1 MRRFVPALTV
11 SALALLVLAAC
22 QKPAEP
28 AQPAPAPAPQTD
40 VGTAPASTPVAAAPN
55 PLEPPERVLR
65 NDAIGYD
72 GFSGGSG
79 AGVVTA
85 KFGSDAATIRGAW
98 GGQMKDNTAQR
109 PDAKCSLLY
118 PVRGAITHQYGFL
131 MGKDG
136 GLAGIDVYDP
146 KALAPGGGH
155 IGMSIDEINKSYAGK
170 VKQIPNPTFE
180 GAAFLQVAPPDGK
193 GTQLT
198 FETDALGVVVNWR
211 IAKRD
216 ALEPDESCTR

>member
-11 SALALLVLAAC
+11 SALALCTLAAC

-28 AQPAPAPAPQTD
+28 AQSAPAAQTD
-40 VGTAPASTPVAAAPN
+40 TGKAPARQPVAAAPN

-72 GFSGGSG
+72 GFNGTTE
-79 AGVVTA
+79 AGTVSA
-85 KFGSDAATIRGAW
+85 KFGSDAPTIRGAW
-98 GGQMKDNTAQR
+98 GGEMKDNNSQR
-109 PDAKCSLLY
+109 PDAKCYLLY

-131 MGKDG
+131 MGSD

-155 IGMSIDEINKSYAGK
+155 IGMSIDEINQAYAGK
-170 VKQIPNPTFE
+170 VKQVPNPSFE

-193 GTQLT
+193 DTQLT
-198 FETDALGVVVNWR
+198 FETDALGNVTNWR
-211 IAKRD
+211 IAKRA
-216 ALEPDESCTR
+216 ALEPNESCTR